1 MASLVDAGQTE
12 VVVIAIDGNVLV
24 VALLELCNH
33 LLDDLHATLSAGA
46 VGRVVG
52 VSSSTVPVAL
62 ERLRVEGDLDAPPI
76 TS

>member
-12 VVVIAIDGNVLV
+12 VVVVAIDGNVLV

-33 LLDDLHATLSAGA
+33 LLDDLHAALSAGA
-46 VGRVVG
+46 DGRVVG
-52 VSSSTVPVAL
+52 VRAGTVPVAL